1 MNTVY
6 FAVDDRLFDDYGE
19 LVRIKA
25 QWYEYVTN
33 SIIVTSNEYL
43 RDKLLPFLLDYFPDG
58 YRSYIPVPEY
68 VDNTFWD
75 SILDW
80 ILGWQ
85 GVQNEIYDSGV
96 LQDTFIPYLFDT
108 DTDLFLES
116 DRLAQFVYAHY
127 DKFSYLFM
135 DTVWN
140 GRQIGLNIVDIGRDM
155 KYDMLAYDVQSDWFQ
170 AVADY
175 GLFNVLGWF
184 GNSIELGQ
192 DYTDVLPIFE
202 VLESHVVGTDKEI
215 SERLLIDEHDV
226 DDFKAFYYDAVAH
239 GKKVILFRHS
249 LTPYYAVDVDFT
261 SDINGEAS
269 IRDQSAMASTSV
281 FLDFDIIQLT
291 FLDANGYKAIPVV
304 ASPIDIFP
312 AITRPLQPIK
322 IPTWLDW
329 IPVIILFVVVVVVGV
344 VLLLA
349 FR

>member
-68 VDNTFWD
+68 VDDTFWD

-85 GVQNEIYDSGV
+85 GVQNEIYDSGI
-96 LQDTFIPYLFDT
+96 LQDTFIPYLFWED
-108 DTDLFLES
+108 DLFLES
-116 DRLAQFVYAHY
+116 ATLREFVYAHY

-155 KYDMLAYDVQSDWFQ
+155 KYDMLAYNSQSNWFQ
-170 AVADY
+170 AVFDY
-175 GLFNVLGWF
+175 GLFNILKWF
-184 GNSIELGQ
+184 GHSIELGQ
-192 DYTDVLPIFE
+192 DYTDISPIFE
-202 VLESHVVGTDKEI
+202 VLEEHLVGTDEEI
-215 SERLLIDEHDV
+215 SERLLIDVKDIV
-226 DDFKAFYYDAVAH
+226 AFKTFYYDVVSK
-239 GKKVILFRHS
+239 GKNVILFRHS
-249 LTPYYAVDVDFT
+249 LTPYYAADVDFT
-261 SDINGEAS
+261 SDVESEAP
-269 IRDQSAMASTSV
+269 IRDQSFIASTSI

-291 FLDANGYKAIPVV
+291 FLGANGYKVIPVV

-312 AITRPLQPIK
+312 AVTRPLQPIK